1 MYLSIFVAAWFA
13 ELYFFMLQRTALE
26 LSRKHNVDRVTGRNM
41 LPNWYLLVYVV
52 RIAKYGAL
60 LGVYTQQGVV
70 TALIYFAVGMLLTAI
85 TPIPREH
92 CKNLFRKQV
101 EKLHNTD
108 PLLAAKL
115 SLILMLD

>member
-1 MYLSIFVAAWFA
+1 MYLEIFVVAAFA
-13 ELYFFMLQRTALE
+13 ELYFFMLQRSALE
-26 LSRKHNVDRVTGRNM
+26 LSTKHKIDPVVGRSM
-41 LPNWYLLVYVV
+41 LPNWYLFLYVV

-60 LGVYTQQGVV
+60 FGLYTQQGFA
-70 TALIYFAVGMLLTAI
+70 TALSYWAASMLLTTFA
-85 TPIPREH
+85 PIPREH

-115 SLILMLD
+115 TLILMED